1 MRERRRGSEREE
13 AVHAG
18 DAQELRSLREKQEEM
33 RRGVALPVRVTPTVK
48 AQGSACS
55 QPCSPLN

>member
-1 MRERRRGSEREE
+1 MRERCRGSEREE

-33 RRGVALPVRVTPTVK
+33 RRGVALPVRVTPK